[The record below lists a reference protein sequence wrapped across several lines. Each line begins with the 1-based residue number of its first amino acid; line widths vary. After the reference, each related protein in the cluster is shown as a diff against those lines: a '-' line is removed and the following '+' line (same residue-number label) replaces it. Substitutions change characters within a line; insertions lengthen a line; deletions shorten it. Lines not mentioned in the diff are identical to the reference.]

1 MPSAIAAPSSTK
13 NHFSSSAFTCLL
25 CIIIICVVLLS
36 QTLDHLPVI
45 RSPLHWTRLAFGM
58 LFTSFVFEEILLC
71 WLAQWY
77 VVGFFRLVSQVIF
90 LQSFIADGF
99 FQLFSQNIDAIFVAA
114 SVNEQ

>member
-1 MPSAIAAPSSTK
+1 MGIHCGK
-13 NHFSSSAFTCLL
+13 FKFC
-25 CIIIICVVLLS
+25 
-36 QTLDHLPVI
+36 
-45 RSPLHWTRLAFGM
+45 RG
-58 LFTSFVFEEILLC
+58 EEILLC

-90 LQSFIADGF
+90 LQSFIANGF

>member
-1 MPSAIAAPSSTK
+1 
-13 NHFSSSAFTCLL
+13 
-25 CIIIICVVLLS
+25 
-36 QTLDHLPVI
+36 
-45 RSPLHWTRLAFGM
+45 
-58 LFTSFVFEEILLC
+58 
-71 WLAQWY
+71 LAQWY